1 MKKRMISLVLA
12 LAMCLSLCTTVF
24 AEDATH
30 EITEENYAQ
39 VGQFTFDD
47 PIIRCIQPGEIVK
60 PGTEEDTVNGGQFG
74 GVTYRKN
81 ITSYSDE
88 WSGWTRVSD
97 NMSGSLAGGTL
108 STNRSQKYSATFTG
122 AVGGLS
128 FSGSKELSSEVGY
141 SFNVPAGV
149 TAYIAH
155 RCCFRLESGYRE
167 SISDMTGKVTKRAPY
182 TAKVP
187 QYGEYALITVN

>member
-1 MKKRMISLVLA
+1 MISLVLA

-30 EITEENYAQ
+30 EITEENYTQ

-47 PIIRCIQPGEIVK
+47 PIIRCIQPGEIAK

>member
-30 EITEENYAQ
+30 EITEENYTQ

-47 PIIRCIQPGEIVK
+47 PIIRCIQPGEIAK

-74 GVTYRKN
+74 GVSYRKS
-81 ITSYSDE
+81 ITTCTYE

-97 NMSGSLAGGTL
+97 NMSGSLAGGTI
-108 STNRSQKYSATFTG
+108 STNRTKSYSASFTG

-128 FSGSKELSSEVGY
+128 FSGEKTLTSELGY

-155 RCCFRLESGYRE
+155 RCYFRLESGYRE
-167 SISDMTGKVTKRAPY
+167 SVSDMTGKVTGRAPY

-187 QYGEYALITVN
+187 LYGEYSLITVN

>member
-30 EITEENYAQ
+30 EITEENYTQ

-47 PIIRCIQPGEIVK
+47 PIIRCIQPGEIAK